1 MNYDLLDILREV
13 VETYDTTEDIET
25 KILEDIDDEI
35 RQLLYERASTIDT
48 LADMWGDD
56 DEQTEY

>member
-13 VETYDTTEDIET
+13 VETYDTIEDIET

-35 RQLLYERASTIDT
+35 RQLLYERATTIDT

>member
-13 VETYDTTEDIET
+13 VETYDITEDIET